1 MSKFVFLTCLNER
14 RLFELLCVTSWQ
26 PESKFPFSQVRL
38 PSQRVEGAR
47 PEFTEGQEAEVYS
60 CSQTGE
66 ECGWWKVIIK
76 VNTILTLNAAP
87 LCKFAKKWNAASFL
101 LDLNIDKNAT
111 ILVFYQR

>member
-1 MSKFVFLTCLNER
+1 MTCLNER

-76 VNTILTLNAAP
+76 VTTILILYAAC
-87 LCKFAKKWNAASFL
+87 LANLQKMERLKA
-101 LDLNIDKNAT
+101 IDKNAPFFT
-111 ILVFYQR
+111 NYGW

>member
-1 MSKFVFLTCLNER
+1 MTCLNER

-76 VNTILTLNAAP
+76 VTTILAPNAGRHGY
-87 LCKFAKKWNAASFL
+87 LILFLSQILKKKSF
-101 LDLNIDKNAT
+101 
-111 ILVFYQR
+111 FW